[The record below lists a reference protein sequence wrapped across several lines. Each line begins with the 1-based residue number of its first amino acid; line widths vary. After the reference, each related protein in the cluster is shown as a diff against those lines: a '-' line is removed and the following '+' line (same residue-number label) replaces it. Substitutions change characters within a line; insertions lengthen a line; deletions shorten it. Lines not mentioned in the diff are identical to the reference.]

1 MRQIELDIGKLVGY
15 AVVEEDGLRV
25 KKLGS
30 TKLGCKSGGHGGGG
44 MNNVIEGE
52 MASASNSR

>member
-30 TKLGCKSGGHGGGG
+30 TKLGCKSGGHGG